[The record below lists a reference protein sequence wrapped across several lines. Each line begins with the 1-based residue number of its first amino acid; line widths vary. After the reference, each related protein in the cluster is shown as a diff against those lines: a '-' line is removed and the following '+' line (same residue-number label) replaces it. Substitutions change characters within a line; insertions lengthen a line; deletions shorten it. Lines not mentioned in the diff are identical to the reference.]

1 MFIIGRFMRDKFRLV
16 ITGNPGVGKHTS
28 AKLIAKKF
36 RGSKI
41 IDINKVALINNA
53 ILDNNDKYGI
63 SIDIKK
69 VTKLIAQETK
79 TNVEGLILVGH
90 LAPYVID
97 PSRITIAIVLRR
109 SPYEL
114 ISVFQQRHYTPEK
127 ARENIASE
135 ILGVSLYDSVM
146 SFGKDKIAE
155 VDTTGEIP
163 ARTSAKIVSLLQ
175 KELRPQVGFVDWLS
189 LVNKNGDLQR
199 FLEY

>member
-53 ILDNNDKYGI
+53 ILDDNDKYGI

-69 VTKLIAQETK
+69 VSKLIAQETK

>member
-1 MFIIGRFMRDKFRLV
+1 MFIIGRFMRNKFRLV

-53 ILDNNDKYGI
+53 ILDDNDKYGI
-63 SIDIKK
+63 SIDLKK
-69 VTKLIAQETK
+69 VSKLIAQETK

-97 PSRITIAIVLRR
+97 PGRITIAIVLRR

-175 KELRPQVGFVDWLS
+175 KKLRPQIGFVDWFS

>member
-1 MFIIGRFMRDKFRLV
+1 MRNRFRLV

-41 IDINKVALINNA
+41 IDINEVALVNNA
-53 ILDNNDKYGI
+53 ILDDNGKYGI

-69 VTKLIAQETK
+69 VSKLIAQETK
-79 TNVEGLILVGH
+79 TNTEGLILVGH

-97 PSRITIAIVLRR
+97 PDRITIAIVLRR

-114 ISVFQQRHYTPEK
+114 ISVFQQRHYTSEK

-163 ARTSAKIVSLLQ
+163 AQTSAKIVSLLQ
-175 KELRPQVGFVDWLS
+175 KKLRPQVGFVDWLS
-189 LVNKNGDLQR
+189 LVKKNGDLQR

>member
-1 MFIIGRFMRDKFRLV
+1 MFIIGRFMRNRFRLV

-41 IDINKVALINNA
+41 IDINEVALVNNA
-53 ILDNNDKYGI
+53 ILDDNDNYGI

-69 VTKLIAQETK
+69 VSKLIAQETK
-79 TNVEGLILVGH
+79 TNAEGLILVGH
-90 LAPYVID
+90 LAPYVIH
-97 PSRITIAIVLRR
+97 PGRITIAIVLRR

-114 ISVFQQRHYTPEK
+114 ISVFQQRHYASEK

-155 VDTTGEIP
+155 IDTTGEIP
-163 ARTSAKIVSLLQ
+163 AQTSAKIISLLQ
-175 KELRPQVGFVDWLS
+175 KKLRPQVGFVDWLS

>member
-1 MFIIGRFMRDKFRLV
+1 MRNRFRLV

-28 AKLIAKKF
+28 AKLVAKKF

-41 IDINKVALINNA
+41 IDINEVALINNA
-53 ILDNNDKYGI
+53 ILDDNDKYGL

-69 VTKLIAQETK
+69 VSKLIAHETK
-79 TNVEGLILVGH
+79 TNAEGLILVGH

-114 ISVFQQRHYTPEK
+114 ISVFQQRHYTSEK

-163 ARTSAKIVSLLQ
+163 SQTSAKIVSLLQ
-175 KELRPQVGFVDWLS
+175 KKLRQQVGFVDWLS

>member
-1 MFIIGRFMRDKFRLV
+1 MFIIGRFMRNRFRLV
-16 ITGNPGVGKHTS
+16 ITGNPGVGKHTN

-41 IDINKVALINNA
+41 MDINEVALVNNA
-53 ILDNNDKYGI
+53 ILDDNGKYGI

-69 VTKLIAQETK
+69 VSKLIAQETK
-79 TNVEGLILVGH
+79 TNTEGLILVGH

-97 PSRITIAIVLRR
+97 PGSITIAIVLRR

-114 ISVFQQRHYTPEK
+114 ISVFQQRHYTSEK

-175 KELRPQVGFVDWLS
+175 KKLRPQVGFVDWLS

>member
-1 MFIIGRFMRDKFRLV
+1 M
-16 ITGNPGVGKHTS
+16 
-28 AKLIAKKF
+28 
-36 RGSKI
+36 
-41 IDINKVALINNA
+41 
-53 ILDNNDKYGI
+53 
-63 SIDIKK
+63 
-69 VTKLIAQETK
+69 
-79 TNVEGLILVGH
+79 
-90 LAPYVID
+90 
-97 PSRITIAIVLRR
+97 RR

-114 ISVFQQRHYTPEK
+114 ISVFQQRHYASEK

-175 KELRPQVGFVDWLS
+175 KKLRPQVGFVDWLS

>member
-1 MFIIGRFMRDKFRLV
+1 MRNRFRLV

-41 IDINKVALINNA
+41 IDINEVALVNNA
-53 ILDNNDKYGI
+53 ILDDNDKYGI

-69 VTKLIAQETK
+69 VSKLIAQETK

-97 PSRITIAIVLRR
+97 SGRITIAIVLRR

-114 ISVFQQRHYTPEK
+114 ISVFQQRHYASEK

-175 KELRPQVGFVDWLS
+175 KKLRPQVGFVDWLS